1 MAEQDVR
8 FQVAQVEGVAVFL
21 ESATFPAGDTNRPG
35 RGDRPVNLAIHVQDL
50 SLDAIFN
57 HGEPRLHPLQANDLQ
72 TASNLL
78 GTDQVAA
85 SSSGAF
91 LAGLFPSFGGEDR
104 AFPER
109 PSPTLTGANRINGA
123 TLFTIIKDAITIG
136 FFFQT
141 SLAAVEPSVS
151 FCGLIGAFASELRNG
166 RNLFIVHP
174 NKARRAGAAITASRA
189 PKLQTIF
196 VPGIGHLKTLVE
208 ELKDHENTIKG
219 KLEMDAKVLVSDF
232 RSFRLS

>member
-1 MAEQDVR
+1 M
-8 FQVAQVEGVAVFL
+8 
-21 ESATFPAGDTNRPG
+21 
-35 RGDRPVNLAIHVQDL
+35 VN
-50 SLDAIFN
+50 
-57 HGEPRLHPLQANDLQ
+57 PRLHPLQANDLQ
-72 TASNLL
+72 TASNFL

-91 LAGLFPSFGGEDR
+91 LAGLFPSFRGEDR

-109 PSPTLTGANRINGA
+109 PSPALTGANRINGA
-123 TLFTIIKDAITIG
+123 TEFTIIKDAIAVG
-136 FFFQT
+136 FFFQALLT
-141 SLAAVEPSVS
+141 AVEPSVS
-151 FCGLIGAFASELRNG
+151 RLGLIDTLASKLGNG
-166 RNLFIVHP
+166 GNLFIIHP
-174 NKARRAGAAITASRA
+174 NKTRRAGAAIAASRA
-189 PKLQTIF
+189 PKPQTVL

>member
-1 MAEQDVR
+1 MM
-8 FQVAQVEGVAVFL
+8 
-21 ESATFPAGDTNRPG
+21 N
-35 RGDRPVNLAIHVQDL
+35 
-50 SLDAIFN
+50 
-57 HGEPRLHPLQANDLQ
+57 PRLYPLQANDLQ
-72 TASNLL
+72 TASNFL

-85 SSSGAF
+85 SGSGAF
-91 LAGLFPSFGGEDR
+91 LAGLSPSFRREDR

-123 TLFTIIKDAITIG
+123 TELMIIKDAITVG

-141 SLAAVEPSVS
+141 PLVTARPSVS
-151 FCGLIGAFASELRNG
+151 RFGLLGTFTSELRNG
-166 RNLFIVHP
+166 GNLFIIHP
-174 NKARRAGAAITASRA
+174 HKTRRAGAAIAASRA
-189 PKLQTIF
+189 PKPQTVL